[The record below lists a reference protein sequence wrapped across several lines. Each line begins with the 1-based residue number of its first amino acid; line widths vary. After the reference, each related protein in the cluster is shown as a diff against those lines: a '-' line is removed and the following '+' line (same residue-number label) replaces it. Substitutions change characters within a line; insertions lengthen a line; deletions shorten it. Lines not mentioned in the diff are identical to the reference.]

1 MMTKKKS
8 EEKRDK
14 ARKSDIAG
22 HNDLQEAVPPV
33 EQSAGVDLEMKLR
46 EKEKEAAENYERYM
60 RAVADL
66 ENYKKYAAK
75 DRADILKYA
84 NERII
89 KDLLPILD
97 GLDRALSHSNEVK
110 DVDTFIEGVRII
122 KEQLLAF
129 LERHGVKRVESVG
142 QTFDPERHEAFML
155 TESAEHE
162 EGTVLE
168 ELEAGYM
175 LNDRLLRA
183 AKVAVS
189 KKKAAGE
196 KGQEKNQS
204 EGG

>member
-1 MMTKKKS
+1 MMKKKS
-8 EEKRDK
+8 EDRKDK
-14 ARKSDIAG
+14 DRKSVEAG
-22 HNDLQEAVPPV
+22 HSGPQEGISPAEQPAGEDLA
-33 EQSAGVDLEMKLR
+33 AKLR

-155 TESAEHE
+155 TESDEHE
-162 EGTVLE
+162 EGTVVE

-189 KKKAAGE
+189 KKKTAGE

>member
-1 MMTKKKS
+1 MMKMMKKKP
-8 EEKRDK
+8 EDRKEK
-14 ARKSDIAG
+14 ARKSEAAG
-22 HNDLQEAVPPV
+22 HNGLQEDIPKGERP
-33 EQSAGVDLEMKLR
+33 AGEDLEMNLR
-46 EKEKEAAENYERYM
+46 EKEKEAAENYERYL

-97 GLDRALSHSNEVK
+97 SLDRALSRSNEVK
-110 DVDTFIEGVRII
+110 DVDSFIEGVRMI
-122 KEQLLAF
+122 KEQLLTF

-142 QTFDPERHEAFML
+142 QTFDPEIHEAFML
-155 TESAEHE
+155 TESDEHE
-162 EGTVLE
+162 EGTVVE

-196 KGQEKNQS
+196 KGQDKN
-204 EGG
+204 